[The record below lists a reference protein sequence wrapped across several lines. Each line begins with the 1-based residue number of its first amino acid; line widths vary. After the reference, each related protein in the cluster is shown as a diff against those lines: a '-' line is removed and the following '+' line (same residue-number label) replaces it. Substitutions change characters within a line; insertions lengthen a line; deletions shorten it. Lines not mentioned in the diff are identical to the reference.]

1 MVGDDTKRQRIWSRC
16 DTKRQRIQPHCQCW
30 CWQWVT
36 QLTLLKISLSLSPA
50 PMNIDEP
57 HSIKRSKGRTAVW
70 RDKHFNSGLGKKRQT
85 EEWLWRAKT
94 VFSLVCQNV
103 IYRHTSIHPVAA
115 SFHILWPQISLA
127 NWIGNMWA
135 ASSIKSYSE
144 LGHFP
149 AHFNK
154 SWL

>member
-1 MVGDDTKRQRIWSRC
+1 MVGDAKRQKIWPC
-16 DTKRQRIQPHCQCW
+16 CQYW

-36 QLTLLKISLSLSPA
+36 QLSLLKIILSLSLSPA
-50 PMNIDEP
+50 LMNIDELQ
-57 HSIKRSKGRTAVW
+57 SIKRSKGRTAVW
-70 RDKHFNSGLGKKRQT
+70 GDKGFSSGLGKKRQT
-85 EEWLWRAKT
+85 GEWLWWAKT
-94 VFSLVCQNV
+94 VFPLICQNV

-115 SFHILWPQISLA
+115 SFHILCPQISLA

-144 LGHFP
+144 LGRFP